1 MSVLDAALSAT
12 SAQTQ
17 AQATGLVFLTDPR
30 PVRVDVYALST
41 AWIHMPHERSAPVS
55 PLPGLLKEIR
65 DLTGWARRD
74 LARVLGTTHPTIGR
88 LETDGRVTARSRDVA
103 ARVAELHAVLV
114 RLGRVAAGPP
124 ALILA
129 LQRQAGGITPLE
141 LLRQGEWAQAY
152 TSALD
157 ALRGPRPAM
166 LPAALAPV
174 RAATRE
180 LRP

>member
-1 MSVLDAALSAT
+1 MLDAALSAT
-12 SAQTQ
+12 SDQT
-17 AQATGLVFLTDPR
+17 QATGLVLTDPR
-30 PVRVDVYALST
+30 SVRVDMYALST
-41 AWIHMPHERSAPVS
+41 AWVHMPHERSAPVS

-74 LARVLGTTHPTIGR
+74 LAKVLRTTHPTIGR

-103 ARVAELHAVLV
+103 VRVAELHAVLV
-114 RLGRVAAGPP
+114 RLGRVAGNQS
-124 ALILA
+124 ALVLA
-129 LQRQAGGITPLE
+129 LQRQVGGTTPLE